1 MSALK
6 ETPSMLKL
14 FNEAKTQAEVDRAV
28 SEINSKL
35 SSIQL
40 EYLSL
45 IDELTISKSN
55 EAALKAK
62 LTEIEKFKFQS
73 EDCEPR

>member
-1 MSALK
+1 M
-6 ETPSMLKL
+6 
-14 FNEAKTQAEVDRAV
+14 N
-28 SEINSKL
+28 ICH
-35 SSIQL
+35 
-40 EYLSL
+40 L

>member
-1 MSALK
+1 
-6 ETPSMLKL
+6 

-62 LTEIEKFKFQS
+62 HSGQKYMVILPELVLHCLAYTIV
-73 EDCEPR
+73 PVIN